1 MVVVEMPFSTVEDMN
16 LSQGKGDANNSQEM
30 TLIRG
35 ADSMTVLFLL
45 LCVLY
50 QSEIL
55 TTGEKTFESSCESAR
70 LRDFA
75 CVSVFGKFQIR
86 IKP

>member
-35 ADSMTVLFLL
+35 AESMTVLFLL

-55 TTGEKTFESSCESAR
+55 TTGEKKPSRAVASQPDCEIS
-70 LRDFA
+70 LV
-75 CVSVFGKFQIR
+75 CLCLGNSKYG
-86 IKP
+86 